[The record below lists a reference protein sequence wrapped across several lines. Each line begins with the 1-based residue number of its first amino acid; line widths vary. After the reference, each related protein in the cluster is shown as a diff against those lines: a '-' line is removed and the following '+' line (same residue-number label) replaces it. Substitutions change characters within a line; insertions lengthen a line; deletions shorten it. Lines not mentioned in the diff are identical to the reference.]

1 MTASKSGS
9 DLHSARRR
17 IAGVSRRVW
26 LNGIGAA
33 LVAALLSMTL
43 GTLMSRPLFDWWQR
57 LSPRDLSASDV
68 RVVLVDAESLAE
80 LGPWPWPRYHLARLT
95 EEIASHRPAAI
106 GFDMMFPEPDRIRP
120 DIFAAFYPELSAAAG
135 EEVRALEPMDRLFGS
150 VIGRSPVV
158 LSRVAVQHDGADP
171 ASLLVDA
178 TIKGALPPDLPF
190 APRAIANIPEL
201 EGAALGH
208 GLLNGPPDEG
218 GVVRRVPILMRVGER
233 PMPGLAAELAR
244 VAAGQETMVAT
255 PRRIEMGAR
264 RVPVDAAGR
273 MALRFGVV
281 PPAHISSAVDV
292 LRRHFPDSAF
302 AGKIVLVGLAAEGTA
317 DVVATPMSSTA
328 YGTLVQAQAID
339 AIRRGGW
346 LVRPMWAPFAEWGAG
361 ALLALAVLLSVPGRR
376 RALLLVPAGGALL
389 VAAGAWLAFDF
400 ASVLLDPFR
409 PLLVGTGA
417 LLGALAGIF
426 VEARRDRERL
436 RDTLVRERI
445 ATAATEGEL
454 QAARSIQI
462 GMLPPRETLA
472 TLDSRLDIDALLEP
486 AKSVGGDFFD
496 VVRLSDDLIF
506 FTVADVTGKGV
517 PAALFMALAKALT
530 KSVFL
535 RKGDAIDEAA
545 SLLNAELSRDNGEA
559 MGVTML
565 LGVLDLASGRAVLVS
580 AGHEHPFLVTGGRA
594 EEHRLD
600 GGPPFCLVD
609 FPYPAEPLQL
619 APGEAL
625 VLITDGV
632 TEAQNGE
639 GALFGAAAARAA
651 VAACAEGSATAMVE
665 ALRDAVRGFEAGM
678 EPTDDLTVMALRWRG
693 AGAPATGAS
702 ER

>member
-1 MTASKSGS
+1 MMASKSGS
-9 DLHSARRR
+9 ERTPARRR

-33 LVAALLSMTL
+33 LVAALLGMML
-43 GTLMSRPLFDWWQR
+43 GNLASRPLFDWWQR

-68 RVVLVDAESLAE
+68 RVVLVDAESLAQ

-95 EEIASHRPAAI
+95 EEIASHRPVAI

-120 DIFAAFYPELSAAAG
+120 DIFAAFYPELSASAAT
-135 EEVRALEPMDRLFGS
+135 EVRALEPMDRVFGS
-150 VIGRSPVV
+150 VVGRSPVV

-178 TIKGALPPDLPF
+178 TIRGTLPPVLPS
-190 APRAIANIPEL
+190 APRVIANIPEL

-218 GVVRRVPILMRVGER
+218 GVVRRVPMLMRVGER
-233 PMPGLAAELAR
+233 AMPGLATELAR
-244 VAAGQETMVAT
+244 VASGQETITAT
-255 PRRIEMGAR
+255 PGRIEVGTR

-292 LRRHFPDSAF
+292 LRRHFPANAF

-346 LVRPMWAPFAEWGAG
+346 LVRPVWAAFAEWGSG
-361 ALLALAVLLSVPGRR
+361 GLLALAVLLCLPGRR
-376 RALLLVPAGGALL
+376 RGLLLVPVAGAVA
-389 VAAGAWLAFDF
+389 VAAGAWLAFDLG
-400 ASVLLDPFR
+400 SLLLDPFR
-409 PLLVGTGA
+409 PLLVG
-417 LLGALAGIF
+417 LGAVVGTLAGIF
-426 VEARRDRERL
+426 AEARRERERL

-454 QAARSIQI
+454 DAARSIQH

-472 TLDSRLDIDALLEP
+472 TLDPRLDIDALLEP
-486 AKSVGGDFFD
+486 ARSVGGDFFD

-535 RKGDAIDEAA
+535 RRGDAIDEAA
-545 SLLNAELSRDNGEA
+545 ALLNEELSRDNGEA

-565 LGVLDLASGRAVLVS
+565 LGVLDLATGRAVLVS
-580 AGHEHPFLVTGGRA
+580 AGHEHPFLVRDGRA

-600 GGPPFCLVD
+600 GGPPFCLME

-619 APGEAL
+619 APGEGL

-632 TEAQNGE
+632 TEAQDGK
-639 GALFGAAAARAA
+639 GALFGAASARGA
-651 VAACAEGSATAMVE
+651 VAGTAGGTATAMVE
-665 ALRDAVRGFEAGM
+665 ALRDAVRTFEGGA
-678 EPTDDLTVMALRWRG
+678 EPSDDLTVMALRWRG
-693 AGAPATGAS
+693 NGLGATS
-702 ER
+702 LE

>member
-9 DLHSARRR
+9 ELISARRR
-17 IAGVSRRVW
+17 IAGISRRVW
-26 LNGIGAA
+26 LSGIGTA
-33 LVAALLSMTL
+33 LVAALISMAL
-43 GTLMSRPLFDWWQR
+43 GDMMSRPLFDWWQR

-120 DIFAAFYPELSAAAG
+120 DIFAAFYPELSAVAG
-135 EEVRALEPMDRLFGS
+135 REVRALQPMDRVFGS
-150 VIGRSPVV
+150 VIGRAPVV
-158 LSRVAVQHDGADP
+158 LSRVAVPHDGADP
-171 ASLLVDA
+171 TSLLVDA
-178 TIKGALPPDLPF
+178 TIEGPLPPALPF
-190 APRAIANIPEL
+190 APRVIANISEL

-218 GVVRRVPILMRVGER
+218 GVVRRVPVLMRVGER
-233 PMPGLAAELAR
+233 AMPGLASELAR
-244 VAAGQETMVAT
+244 VASGQERITVAAG
-255 PRRIEMGAR
+255 RIEIGTR
-264 RVPVDAAGR
+264 RVPVDTAGR

-292 LRRHFPDSAF
+292 LRRHFPANAF

-346 LVRPMWAPFAEWGAG
+346 LVRPAWGPFAEWGCG
-361 ALLALAVLLSVPGRR
+361 ILLALAVLLCIPRRR
-376 RALLLVPAGGALL
+376 RALLLVPVGGAAM
-389 VAAGAWLAFDF
+389 VAVGAWLAFDF
-400 ASVLLDPFR
+400 ASLLLDPFR

-417 LLGALAGIF
+417 VVGTLAGIF
-426 VEARRDRERL
+426 AEARRDRERL

-454 QAARSIQI
+454 QAARSIQL

-472 TLDSRLDIDALLEP
+472 TLDTRLDIDALLEP

-535 RKGDAIDEAA
+535 RKGDVIGEAA
-545 SLLNAELSRDNGEA
+545 LLLNEELSRDNGEA

-565 LGVLDLASGRAVLVS
+565 LGVLDLASGRVMLVS
-580 AGHEHPFLVTGGRA
+580 AGHEHPFLMRDGRA

-600 GGPPFCLVD
+600 GGPPFCLME

-619 APGEAL
+619 APGEGL
-625 VLITDGV
+625 ILITDGV
-632 TEAQNGE
+632 TEAQNGK
-639 GALFGAAAARAA
+639 GALFGAAAARGA
-651 VAACAEGSATAMVE
+651 VAMRSDDSATAMVE
-665 ALRDAVRGFEAGM
+665 ALRGAVRTFEAGT

-693 AGAPATGAS
+693 PGDGQS
-702 ER
+702 L